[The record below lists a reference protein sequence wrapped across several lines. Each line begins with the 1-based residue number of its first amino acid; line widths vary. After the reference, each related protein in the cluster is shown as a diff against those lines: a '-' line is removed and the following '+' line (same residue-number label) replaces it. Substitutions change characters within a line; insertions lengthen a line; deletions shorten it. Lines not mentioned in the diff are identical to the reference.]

1 MPIDLSFK
9 TTGRQGSPSSYN
21 FLVYPFIP
29 KWMRNQWT
37 CSVIGWGQETKIEVW
52 IENIMII
59 KWVPHLWTKK
69 ALLFESLLKIHLT
82 FWESMLSPL
91 ITELYTY
98 LYLPWRG
105 GGLSISNFSPPNVQ
119 GYTLSWEVLNEHA
132 YRKEKRGS
140 LLQ

>member
-1 MPIDLSFK
+1 MNSTFVNKESIIVWVFTK
-9 TTGRQGSPSSYN
+9 NSP
-21 FLVYPFIP
+21 VI
-29 KWMRNQWT
+29 
-37 CSVIGWGQETKIEVW
+37 SV
-52 IENIMII
+52 N
-59 KWVPHLWTKK
+59 
-69 ALLFESLLKIHLT
+69 

-98 LYLPWRG
+98 LYLPWGG

-132 YRKEKRGS
+132 FRKEKRGS